1 MVVLSAIGLGFLF
14 TIFAVLFYFAIAEIG
29 IWFTGLFKN
38 FDIGML
44 VYVMLCGTISF
55 SILFYF
61 LLRG

>member
-1 MVVLSAIGLGFLF
+1 MVVLSAIGLGFLVTVF
-14 TIFAVLFYFAIAEIG
+14 AGLLYFAVAEIG
-29 IWFTGLFKN
+29 VWFTGLFNN

-44 VYVMLCGTISF
+44 LYVILCGTISF